1 MWLRSSQCNSGA
13 CVEVQFVRSTKCGA
27 STDCV
32 EVAMPEGQNLVIV
45 RSSQSGDSVVFT
57 KFEWIAFI
65 KGAKAGEFDV
75 V

>member
-1 MWLRSSQCNSGA
+1 MWVKSTQCDTNA

-32 EVAMPEGQNLVIV
+32 EVAIPEGQDLVVV

-57 KFEWIAFI
+57 RFEWVAFI

-75 V
+75 